1 MSDPSG
7 RLTLRAVEIFVAV
20 VEEASLGGGARRLGA
35 SPSAVSQQ
43 VANLEDAL
51 GAQLIDRSARPFA
64 LTPAGQLF
72 HARALSILDEVSKA
86 RAELAEVE
94 LTTFRRL
101 RLALVDEFDHEIL
114 PKLLAQMARAFPD
127 CSFTA
132 RSGLSHEN
140 LAALESRSVDMVFS
154 ADLDQQPDWVERHPV
169 LRDPFVLVTARG
181 VLEPGLPAAQVME
194 VLSGRPMIRYSQFQV
209 LGRLVEAH
217 LRRMRVSP
225 ERRFEIATNPGVLAS
240 TATMKGW
247 TITTALAFMSVRRQH
262 PFLEARVLPFA
273 GFSRSIS
280 VYARGEVMGALPRR
294 TAELLRDLL
303 GEEVRV
309 AQTAMPWLGDAYRV
323 LSDDTAAAEI

>member
-1 MSDPSG
+1 M
-7 RLTLRAVEIFVAV
+7 RAVEIFIAV

-43 VANLEDAL
+43 VANLEEAL
-51 GAQLIDRSARPFA
+51 GARLIDRSARPFA

-114 PKLLAQMARAFPD
+114 PKLLGQMARAFPD
-127 CSFTA
+127 CSFSV

-154 ADLDQQPDWVERHPV
+154 ADLDQQADWVERHPV
-169 LRDPFVLVTARG
+169 LRDPFILVTARG
-181 VLEPGLPAAQVME
+181 VLDPAIPADQVIAA
-194 VLSGRPMIRYSQFQV
+194 LAGRAMVRYSQTQV

-217 LRRMRVSP
+217 LRRMRFVP
-225 ERRFEIATNPGVLAS
+225 ERRFEIATNPGVLAT

-262 PFLEARVLPFA
+262 PRLEARELPFA

-303 GEEVRV
+303 TEEVSAAR
-309 AQTAMPWLGDAYRV
+309 AALPWLGESYRV
-323 LSDDTAAAEI
+323 LFDHPESAAEI